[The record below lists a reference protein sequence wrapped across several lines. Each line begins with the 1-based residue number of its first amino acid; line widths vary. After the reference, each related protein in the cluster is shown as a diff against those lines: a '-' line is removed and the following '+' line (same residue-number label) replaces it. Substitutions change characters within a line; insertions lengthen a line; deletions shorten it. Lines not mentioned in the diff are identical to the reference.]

1 MRREKTNNG
10 TGASVDNAIFKNYV
24 AQVEQAY
31 KAGNA
36 TEHTHRPA
44 LKTLLEAFHPGVIAT
59 NEPKR
64 IKCGAP
70 DYIITRKTT
79 PLGFVEAKD
88 IGISLDDAERSEQ
101 LKRYRDSLANLILT
115 NYFEFRWYLSGEL
128 RLTARL
134 VKIQTNGKLRVEAE
148 GVQQLT
154 ELLQEFF
161 ATDIP
166 VISSPKELAVRMAA
180 LARLIRSIIGKT
192 FTEEGEQG
200 ALHEQ
205 MEGFRKV
212 LLHDLTAEQFGDMYA
227 QTICYGLFAA
237 RCNST
242 SGNFTRTH
250 AAYDL
255 PKTNPFLRKLF
266 AHIAGPE
273 LDDRI
278 VWAVDNLAELLNR
291 ADIAAILQD
300 FGRSTRQEDPVV
312 HFYETFLGAYDQK
325 MREAR
330 GVYYTP
336 EPVVS
341 YIVRSVDIILKKD
354 FKLRGGLADT
364 SKIKLIRPQK
374 IGKETEAIETHKVQ
388 ILDPATGTGTFL
400 HSVIELIYE
409 TFAGNKGMWPGYVRE
424 NLLPRVYGFELLMAP
439 YAVAHM
445 KLGLLLR
452 ETGYDFS
459 SEERLRVFLTNT
471 LEEAHEL
478 SGLPLFTQWL
488 AEEANSANKVKNE
501 APVMVVLGNPP
512 YSGHSANTGEWIA
525 GLLRGSDST
534 TGQKTGNYFEVDGQP
549 LNERKHWLND
559 DYVKFIRF
567 AQWRIEQTGYGVL
580 AFVTNHGYLDN
591 PTFRGMRQSLMQ
603 SFDDIYLLDLHG
615 NSKKRET
622 ALDGGKDENVFD
634 IQQGVAIG
642 LFVKRSKTQDK
653 PVQVYHADLYGT
665 RESKYAGL
673 AENDVSTIRWQMLKP
688 QAPFY
693 LFVPQDTAL
702 LPEYEQGWKI
712 TDVMPINSTGIV
724 TARDHFVIDF
734 DAANLERRMNEFTN
748 LSIDDS
754 EIRQKYFGGK
764 GSSKYVSGDTRGWKL
779 SEARRKLSSENWKTC
794 LGKVLYRPFDKRSII
809 YTPLMIDWP
818 RPDVMSQMLT
828 GNNLSLITSR
838 MTKGEIFQHVQV
850 TQDIVEV
857 ICMSPKTSNNGF
869 VFPLYLYP
877 SAKTNLF
884 DDSTFGKCRPNLA
897 PEFIA
902 DFSARLKL
910 DFVPGDCG
918 DLTSTFG
925 PEDIFHYAYAVF
937 YSPTYRKRY
946 APFLKIDFPR
956 LPLTSDVELFR
967 SLCALGKELVA
978 LHLMEQHPSLQ
989 TRYPV
994 AGDNSVEGVRYTEPA
1009 NGMPGRVWINKTQY
1023 FDNVRLEVWG
1033 YHIGGYQVCQKWLKD
1048 RKGRQLLYDDLT
1060 HYQGIVAAL
1069 SRTIELQARI
1079 DESIIEWPIH

>member
-1 MRREKTNNG
+1 MR
-10 TGASVDNAIFKNYV
+10 DNSIFKDYL
-24 AQVEQAY
+24 AQIEQAY

-44 LKTLLEAFHPGVIAT
+44 LKTLIEAFQPGVIAT

-70 DYIITRKTT
+70 DYIITRKDI
-79 PLGFVEAKD
+79 PVGFVEAKD
-88 IGISLDDAERSEQ
+88 IGNPLDDTENSEQ
-101 LKRYRDSLANLILT
+101 LKRYRDGLANLILT
-115 NYFEFRWYLSGEL
+115 DYLEFRWYVSGQL
-128 RLTARL
+128 RMTCRL
-134 VKIQTNGKLRVEAE
+134 AKPQANGKLRMETD

-154 ELLQEFF
+154 EMLQGFF

-180 LARLIRSIIGKT
+180 MARLIRSIIAKT
-192 FTEEGEQG
+192 FAEEGEHG

-212 LLHDLTAEQFGDMYA
+212 LLHDLTVEQFGDMYA

-237 RCNST
+237 RCNSM
-242 SGNFTRTH
+242 GAHFTRIH
-250 AAYDL
+250 AAHDL
-255 PKTNPFLRKLF
+255 PRTNPFLRKLF

-273 LDDRI
+273 LDERI

-354 FKLRGGLADT
+354 FKLRDGLADA
-364 SKIKLIRPQK
+364 SKVQLTRPK
-374 IGKETEAIETHKVQ
+374 KVGKGTETIETHKVQ

-400 HSVIELIYE
+400 YNVIGLIYE
-409 TFAGNKGMWPGYVRE
+409 TFAGNKGMWPGYVQE
-424 NLLPRVYGFELLMAP
+424 NLLPRLYGFELLMAP

-459 SEERLRVFLTNT
+459 SDERLRVFLTNT

-488 AEEANSANKVKNE
+488 AEEANSANQVKTE

-512 YSGHSANTGEWIA
+512 YSGHSANTGAWIA
-525 GLLRGSDST
+525 GLLRGIDSS
-534 TGQKTGNYFEVDGQP
+534 TGQKTGSYFEMDGKP
-549 LNERKHWLND
+549 LGERNPKWLND

-615 NSKKRET
+615 NSKKKEK
-622 ALDGGKDENVFD
+622 APDGGKDENVFD

-642 LFVKRSKTQDK
+642 LFVKRSKKQDK

-665 RESKYAGL
+665 RVSKYIGL
-673 AENDVSTIRWQMLKP
+673 AENDLTTTHWQTLQP
-688 QAPFY
+688 QAPHY
-693 LFVPQDTAL
+693 LFIPQDTSLLTEYGNGWVVTDIFPNNAVGFQTHRDYLVLDISREAL
-702 LPEYEQGWKI
+702 SNRIK
-712 TDVMPINSTGIV
+712 
-724 TARDHFVIDF
+724 DF
-734 DAANLERRMNEFTN
+734 SDTSKSDDA
-748 LSIDDS
+748 
-754 EIRQKYFGGK
+754 IRQKYFSHLP
-764 GSSKYVSGDTRGWKL
+764 SSKYPCGDTRDWSL
-779 SEARRKLSSENWKTC
+779 SKSRGTLRNLVDLDAWITKCIR
-794 LGKVLYRPFDKRSII
+794 RPFDFQWYFYHPSAIDYGRPQVMHQII
-809 YTPLMIDWP
+809 EHKNRALLWT
-818 RPDVMSQMLT
+818 RP
-828 GNNLSLITSR
+828 
-838 MTKGEIFQHVQV
+838 
-850 TQDIVEV
+850 
-857 ICMSPKTSNNGF
+857 MSPNYEFS
-869 VFPLYLYP
+869 VFASSVAVDQSAVGNKQAEAGGTYTAPLYQYP
-877 SAKTNLF
+877 AGKQTSF
-884 DDSTFGKCRPNLA
+884 DNDNPSTAPGGRRPNLA

-902 DFSARLKL
+902 DFSARLQL
-910 DFVPGDCG
+910 VFVPDGCG
-918 DLTSTFG
+918 DLRNTFG

-937 YSPTYRKRY
+937 HSPTYRSRY
-946 APFLKIDFPR
+946 AQFLKIDFPR
-956 LPLTSDVELFR
+956 LPLTGDVELFR
-967 SLCALGKELVA
+967 SLCVLGKELVA
-978 LHLMEQHPSLQ
+978 LHLMEQLPTLQ
-989 TRYPV
+989 TRYPA
-994 AGDNSVEGVRYTEPA
+994 AGDNTVDNVRYSEPTEDA
-1009 NGMPGRVWINKTQY
+1009 PGRVWINKTQY
-1023 FDNVRLEVWG
+1023 FDNVPPEVWG

-1048 RKGRQLLYDDLT
+1048 RKGRQLSYDDLT

-1069 SRTIELQARI
+1069 ARTIDLQTAI
-1079 DESIIEWPIH
+1079 DEAIGEWPLV

>member
-1 MRREKTNNG
+1 MEKV
-10 TGASVDNAIFKNYV
+10 VDNTIFKDYL
-24 AQVEQAY
+24 AQIEQAY

-44 LKTLLEAFHPGVIAT
+44 LKDLLEAFQPGIVAT

-70 DYIITRKTT
+70 DYIITRKDI

-88 IGISLDDAERSEQ
+88 IGVSLDDTESSEQ
-101 LKRYRDSLANLILT
+101 LKRYRDGLANLILT
-115 NYFEFRWYLSGEL
+115 DYLEFRWYVSGEL

-134 VKIQTNGKLRVEAE
+134 AKPQANGKLRAEAE
-148 GVQQLT
+148 GAQQLA
-154 ELLQEFF
+154 ELLHAFF
-161 ATDIP
+161 AENIP

-192 FTEEGEQG
+192 FAEEGEHG

-242 SGNFTRTH
+242 GAHFTRTH

-273 LDDRI
+273 LDERI

-300 FGRSTRQEDPVV
+300 FGRATRQEDPVV

-341 YIVRSVDIILKKD
+341 YIVRSVDAILKKD
-354 FKLRGGLADT
+354 FMLSAGLADS
-364 SKIKLIRPQK
+364 SKVKLTRPKQRSK
-374 IGKETEAIETHKVQ
+374 GTETIETHKVQ

-400 HSVIELIYE
+400 YSVIGQIYQ
-409 TFAGNKGMWPGYVRE
+409 TFAGNKGMWPSYVQK

-459 SEERLRVFLTNT
+459 TDERLRVFLTNT
-471 LEEAHEL
+471 LEEAHEMT
-478 SGLPLFTQWL
+478 GLPLFTQWL
-488 AEEANSANKVKNE
+488 ADEATSANQVKKE
-501 APVMVVLGNPP
+501 TPVMVVLGNPP
-512 YSGHSANTGEWIA
+512 YSGLSANTGEWIA
-525 GLLRGSDST
+525 GLLRGIDST
-534 TGQKTGNYFEVDGQP
+534 TGQKTGSYFEVNGQP

-591 PTFRGMRQSLMQ
+591 PTFRGMRQSLMH

-615 NSKKRET
+615 NSKKKEK

-642 LFVKRSKTQDK
+642 LFVKCDKAQDK
-653 PVQVYHADLYGT
+653 PAQVYHADLYGT

-673 AENDVSTIRWQMLKP
+673 AENDVSTTQWKSLQP
-688 QAPFY
+688 QEPFY

-712 TDVMPINSTGIV
+712 TDIMPINSTGIV

-734 DAANLERRMNEFTN
+734 EDAPLKSRIKEFID
-748 LSIDDS
+748 LSIDNN
-754 EIRQKYFGGK
+754 EIRQKYFSGK
-764 GSSKYVSGDTRGWKL
+764 GASIYDAGDTRGWKL
-779 SEARRKLSSENWKTC
+779 PNARRKLAEENWK
-794 LGKVLYRPFDKRSII
+794 LYLRKVLYRPFDMRSIL
-809 YTPLMIDWP
+809 YTPLMVDWP
-818 RPDVMSQMLT
+818 RPEVMRHILVGENLALNVTRLTKDKWDVSVSNCII
-828 GNNLSLITSR
+828 GHKALSAYDITS
-838 MTKGEIFQHVQV
+838 MI
-850 TQDIVEV
+850 
-857 ICMSPKTSNNGF
+857 
-869 VFPLYLYP
+869 PLYLYP
-877 SAKTNLF
+877 SAKTDLF
-884 DDSTFGKCRPNLA
+884 DDSTPGKRRANLV

-902 DFSARLKL
+902 DFSARLQL
-910 DFVPGDCG
+910 DFVPDGCG
-918 DLTSTFG
+918 DLRKSFG
-925 PEDIFHYAYAVF
+925 PEDVFHYAYAVF
-937 YSPTYRKRY
+937 HSPTYRSRY
-946 APFLKIDFPR
+946 AEFLKIDFPR
-956 LPLTSDVELFR
+956 LPLTRDVALFR
-967 SLCALGKELVA
+967 NLCASGKELVA
-978 LHLMEQHPSLQ
+978 LHLMEHLPKLE
-989 TRYPV
+989 TRYPE
-994 AGDNSVEGVRYTEPA
+994 AGDNTVDAVRYTEPTS
-1009 NGMPGRVWINKTQY
+1009 GVRGRVWINQTQY
-1023 FDNVRLEVWG
+1023 FDNVPPEVWD

-1048 RKGRQLLYDDLT
+1048 RKGRQLSYDDLT
-1060 HYQGIVAAL
+1060 HYRGIVAAL
-1069 SRTIELQARI
+1069 ARTIELQAAI
-1079 DESIIEWPIH
+1079 DDAIGEWPLQ